1 MTAAEAVGAVLAMES
16 APRGVVAGVVTDAGR
31 DIAAGGL
38 ADLAGTA
45 MTTETAFDIASVSK
59 VAATTTAILRLV
71 SRGELGFDDPVERF
85 VRGTAC
91 AAGTTVRHLL
101 QHRAGLW
108 EWQPLY
114 LDREHTIDP
123 AAAVDA
129 IPLRYGLDGGR
140 HYSDLG
146 FMLLG
151 RIIAAVTGAPLDAAV
166 RELVTAP
173 LGLDR
178 TGYGPFAP
186 PVASSAVGDAAERR
200 MVVTGEPY
208 PILTTARE
216 FAWRDDEIAGV
227 VNDGNCFHALGGVAG
242 HAGLFSTAGDLLT
255 LGAVLA
261 APERHPE
268 LWDPDAVAEL
278 FRDGPD
284 PGQALGW
291 RSDAIAVAGERT
303 RLLWHPGYTGCA
315 LGLLPGTGTAVVL
328 LSTRLFAAEPAP
340 TEALW
345 RTALPALVPDD
356 SDPDDNDPDDNDP
369 DDNDPDDNEGT
380 RTP

>member
-1 MTAAEAVGAVLAMES
+1 MTAAAAVASVLAVAS
-16 APRGVVAGVVTDAGR
+16 APRGAVAGVVTDAGR

-38 ADLAGTA
+38 ADLADTT
-45 MTTETAFDIASVSK
+45 MTPETAFDIASVSK

-71 SRGELGFDDPVERF
+71 SRGDLGFDDPVHRF
-85 VRGTAC
+85 LPGSAC
-91 AAGTTVRHLL
+91 APGTTVRHLL

-114 LDREHTIDP
+114 LDREHAGDP

-129 IPLRYGLDGGR
+129 IPLRYGLDEGR

-151 RIIAAVTGAPLDAAV
+151 RIIAAVTGLPLDAAV
-166 RELVTAP
+166 HELVTAP

-178 TGYGPFAP
+178 TGYGPVDR

-200 MVVTGEPY
+200 MVATGEPY
-208 PILTTARE
+208 PILTPVRD

-242 HAGLFSTAGDLLT
+242 HAGLFSTADDLLT
-255 LGAVLA
+255 LGAALA

-268 LWDPDAVAEL
+268 LWHPDAVAEL

-284 PGQALGW
+284 AGQALGW
-291 RSDAIAVAGERT
+291 RSDTVAVAGRQERM
-303 RLLWHPGYTGCA
+303 LWHPGYTGCA
-315 LGLLPGTGTAVVL
+315 LGVLPGTGTAAVL
-328 LSTRLFAAEPAP
+328 LTNRLFAPEPAP

-345 RTALPALVPDD
+345 RTALPALLDDAD
-356 SDPDDNDPDDNDP
+356 SDDDDQTLR
-369 DDNDPDDNEGT
+369 DNEGT

>member
-1 MTAAEAVGAVLAMES
+1 MTATAAVAAVLTSAS
-16 APRGVVAGVVTDAGR
+16 APRGVVAGIATDAGR

-38 ADLAGTA
+38 ADVAGTP
-45 MTTETAFDIASVSK
+45 MTPEIVFDIASVSK

-71 SRGELGFDDPVERF
+71 SRGELGFDAPVDRF
-85 VRGTAC
+85 VSGTAC
-91 AAGTTVRHLL
+91 APGTTVRHLL

-114 LDREHTIDP
+114 LDREHAGDP
-123 AAAVDA
+123 AAAADA
-129 IPLRYGLDGGR
+129 IPLRYGLDEGR

-151 RIIAAVTGAPLDAAV
+151 RIIAAVTGLPLDAAV
-166 RELVTAP
+166 RELVAAP
-173 LGLDR
+173 LGLDH
-178 TGYGPFAP
+178 TGYGPVAL

-200 MVVTGEPY
+200 MVATGEPY
-208 PILTTARE
+208 PILTTARD
-216 FAWRDDEIAGV
+216 FTWRDDEIIGV
-227 VNDGNCFHALGGVAG
+227 VNDGNCFHALGGISG
-242 HAGLFSTAGDLLT
+242 HAGLFSTADDLLT
-255 LGAVLA
+255 LGAALA

-284 PGQALGW
+284 AGQALGW
-291 RSDAIAVAGERT
+291 RSDAVAVAGRQT

-315 LGLLPGTGTAVVL
+315 LGLLPGTGTAAVL
-328 LSTRLFAAEPAP
+328 LSNRLFAPDPAP

-345 RTALPALVPDD
+345 RTALAALLDDGDPA
-356 SDPDDNDPDDNDP
+356 
-369 DDNDPDDNEGT
+369 DNDPDDNEGT

>member
-1 MTAAEAVGAVLAMES
+1 MTAPAAVAAVLASAS
-16 APRGVVAGVVTDAGR
+16 APRGIVAGVVTDAGR
-31 DIAAGGL
+31 DVAAGGL
-38 ADLAGTA
+38 ADLAGTPV
-45 MTTETAFDIASVSK
+45 TPGTAFDIASVSK

-71 SRGELGFDDPVERF
+71 SRNALRFDDPVDRF
-85 VRGTAC
+85 IRGTAC
-91 AAGTTVRHLL
+91 APETTVRHLL

-114 LDREHTIDP
+114 LDREHGDP
-123 AAAVDA
+123 AAAADA
-129 IPLRYGLDGGR
+129 IPRRYGLDDGR

-151 RIIAAVTGAPLDAAV
+151 RIVAAVTGLPLDAAV

-178 TGYGPFAP
+178 TGYGPVSR

-200 MVVTGEPY
+200 MVATGEPY
-208 PILTTARE
+208 PILATVRD
-216 FAWRDDEIAGV
+216 FAWRDDEITGA
-227 VNDGNCFHALGGVAG
+227 VNDGNCFHALGGVSG
-242 HAGLFSTAGDLLT
+242 HAGLFSTADDLLT
-255 LGAVLA
+255 LGAALA

-284 PGQALGW
+284 AGQALGW
-291 RSDAIAVAGERT
+291 RSDTVAVAGRPT
-303 RLLWHPGYTGCA
+303 RVLWHPGYTGCA
-315 LGLLPGTGTAVVL
+315 LGIVPGTGTAAVL
-328 LSTRLFAAEPAP
+328 LTNRLFAPTPAP

-345 RTALPALVPDD
+345 RTALPALLDD
-356 SDPDDNDPDDNDP
+356 TDPDHTDPDH
-369 DDNDPDDNEGT
+369 NEGT